1 MKRYMMIWTFLCC
14 CIAPL
19 LAVVPALED
28 ADNAFL
34 QKKYKE
40 AIRGYEA
47 VLQQGENADIYYN
60 LGNAYFR
67 VNDLGR
73 AVLSYERALAL
84 APADEDVRHN
94 LEVCQAKVA
103 NQFNLPSEMFFI
115 TWLRDLVMHRS
126 CDAWGGYALLSLF
139 LGLVGFGAFRYGRA
153 LRLRQVGLAVAVLG
167 ALCFVLCNI
176 AAAWNWHSYA
186 HDDRAVV
193 VEPVALMKDSQPEA
207 ELVMDL
213 QPGVVVRVLEE
224 TLRGWML
231 VELPNTK
238 TGWLRSAAVE
248 KVKPAVQA
256 PAETTETVA
265 LQAENGEKA
274 EKVEKTGNGKDGLR

>member
-14 CIAPL
+14 CFASL
-19 LAVVPALED
+19 LAVTPVLED

-40 AIRGYEA
+40 AIRGYET

-115 TWLRDLVMHRS
+115 TWLRNLVMHRS
-126 CDAWGGYALLSLF
+126 CDAWGGYALFSLF
-139 LGLVGFGAFRYGRA
+139 LSLLAFGIFRYGRA
-153 LRLRQVGLAVAVLG
+153 LRLRQVALGVAVLG
-167 ALCFVLCNI
+167 VLCFVFCNI
-176 AAAWNWHSYA
+176 AAAWNWRSYA

-193 VEPVALMKDSQPEA
+193 VEPVALVKDSQPKA
-207 ELVMDL
+207 ELIMDL
-213 QPGVVVRVLEE
+213 QPGVVVRVVEE

-238 TGWLRSAAVE
+238 TGWLRSEAIE
-248 KVKPAVQA
+248 KVKPAVQV
-256 PAETTETVA
+256 PVETAETAV
-265 LQAENGEKA
+265 LPAENGE
-274 EKVEKTGNGKDGLR
+274 NSKDDDR